1 MPDQRIY
8 GELDWHDPSTGFYAQ
23 ANGQWQSR
31 MYVDS
36 QNSAYA
42 AGYFTAGIAGG
53 FRQNLGPIRFN
64 EFARINNLFNRTY
77 VGAVVIAASNAAYYE
92 PAPGRNFVIGMR
104 ARYRF

>member
-1 MPDQRIY
+1 MPEQRIY
-8 GELDWHDPSTGFYAQ
+8 GEVDWHDPAIGFYAQ
-23 ANGQWQSR
+23 ANGDWQTR
-31 MYVDS
+31 MYVNS

-42 AGYFTAGIAGG
+42 AGYFTAGLAGG
-53 FRQNLGPIRFN
+53 FKQVFGPFQIN

-77 VGAVVIAASNAAYYE
+77 VGAVVIAASNEAYYE